1 MYHLEE
7 SGNFGVFWSLL
18 SEELHRR
25 VKSLAMY
32 GDLPTVILS
41 PSLDII
47 YRFELAFQCYRFE
60 VNQHLIADV
69 MPVLL
74 MSGQSTLREE
84 AFEEMKDCRSMRAV
98 TFYSTGKTR
107 GEVEKRTPKERAT
120 SHKRTSKAEE
130 TDMEMPLEAES
141 APNRLGTLHR
151 RNGADDSLKTK
162 QEPTGQ

>member
-1 MYHLEE
+1 MYYLEE

-18 SEELHRR
+18 SEELHRH

-84 AFEEMKDCRSMRAV
+84 AFEEMKDCRSMV
-98 TFYSTGKTR
+98 H
-107 GEVEKRTPKERAT
+107 PC
-120 SHKRTSKAEE
+120 H
-130 TDMEMPLEAES
+130 
-141 APNRLGTLHR
+141 
-151 RNGADDSLKTK
+151 
-162 QEPTGQ
+162 